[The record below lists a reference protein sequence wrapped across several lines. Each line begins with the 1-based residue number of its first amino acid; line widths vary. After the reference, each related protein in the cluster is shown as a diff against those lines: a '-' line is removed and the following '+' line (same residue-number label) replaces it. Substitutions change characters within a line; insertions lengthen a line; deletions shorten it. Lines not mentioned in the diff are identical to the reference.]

1 MMLISFVAPADH
13 LSLPSPVLSFSHRR
27 LGART
32 PSFEGQRA
40 SPACALSTAAMTQ
53 NIKHGRNYCEIQQ
66 RVAVRVPWGAYL
78 SRTLN
83 PKENIDDREAG
94 QECANMLH
102 DEAPSGED
110 VGRGSSPAQP
120 QELDWTEFQNSC
132 ARSRRISLSDQA

>member
-1 MMLISFVAPADH
+1 
-13 LSLPSPVLSFSHRR
+13 
-27 LGART
+27 
-32 PSFEGQRA
+32 
-40 SPACALSTAAMTQ
+40 
-53 NIKHGRNYCEIQQ
+53 
-66 RVAVRVPWGAYL
+66 VRVPWGAYP

-94 QECANMLH
+94 QECANMPH